1 MSNMS
6 DATAKLPKHHYIPVF
21 YLKQWRGADRRV
33 IEFSRPYKDKV
44 KARKVDPDGTGYVRG
59 LYRMP
64 GVADEYAEIIER
76 TFFKQVDD
84 QAAIALQK
92 LLKNDMHGWSIE
104 LRKSWTLFLLSM
116 FMRSPKIV
124 SDALAA
130 IMEGLPEQWAD
141 IQNRW
146 AAEHPNEPPME
157 DFNSTLAQQ
166 YSLLALR
173 RFIANDEIGLLILN
187 MIGGIMDLSKTP
199 YLLVTSD
206 RPVVMTDGL
215 GYTTSHLALPLSPT
229 MLFVATNTPEMMN
242 QLRAT
247 GSHDLVRNCNRW
259 TVRHAVKYVW
269 AQDHTHDALIETE
282 MSADA
287 KDEPSPFTG
296 PRPPHP
302 GKELVPLAKQI
313 GIQGVGT
320 SPGGIS
326 FIFT

>member
-1 MSNMS
+1 MIEPS
-6 DATAKLPKHHYIPVF
+6 AKLPKHHYIPVF
-21 YLKQWRGADRRV
+21 YLKQWRGPDRRV

-44 KARKVDPDGTGYVRG
+44 KPRNVDPDGTGYVRG

-64 GVADEYAEIIER
+64 GVADEHAEIIEQ
-76 TFFKQVDD
+76 TFFKLVDD

-92 LLKNDMHGWSIE
+92 LFKNEMTGWSLD

-124 SDALAA
+124 ADALAA
-130 IMEGLPEQWAD
+130 ITEGLPEQWAE
-141 IQNRW
+141 IQTKW
-146 AAEHPNEPPME
+146 AIDKPDEPPME
-157 DFNSTLAQQ
+157 DFNSTFAQQ

-173 RFIANDEIGLLILN
+173 RFIANDEIGLLILG
-187 MIGGIMDLSKTP
+187 MIGGTMDLSKTP
-199 YLLVTSD
+199 YRLLTSD
-206 RPVVMTDGL
+206 RPVIMTNGL

-229 MLFVATNTPEMMN
+229 MLFVATNTQEMMDE
-242 QLRAT
+242 LRAM
-247 GSHDLVRNCNRW
+247 GRHDLARNCNRW

-269 AQDHTHDALIETE
+269 AQDHSHDELIERE

-296 PRPPHP
+296 PSEPQA

-313 GIQGVGT
+313 GT
-320 SPGGIS
+320 
-326 FIFT
+326 